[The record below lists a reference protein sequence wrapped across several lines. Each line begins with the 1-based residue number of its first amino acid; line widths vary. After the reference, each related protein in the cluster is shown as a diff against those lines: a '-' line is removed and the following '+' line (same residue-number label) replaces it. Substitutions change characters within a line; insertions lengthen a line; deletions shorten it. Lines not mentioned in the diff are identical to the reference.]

1 LAEFSRPFDLLEC
14 VNCGL
19 CLEVCPTYDLG
30 REEAEGPRGRIRL
43 MDLLA
48 RVPSEREPW
57 QVHLDHCVGCLAC
70 QARCPAGVPY
80 AGMLDRAQASLRALR
95 GGPSPPLRWALEF
108 FIAHPERLRR
118 LRAPLRF
125 ALWLRLPRLLARL
138 APLPGLGWLGGL
150 DWLPRRLPRPAAV
163 PPPRPA
169 APQLYFPGCVEGLL
183 FPATE
188 AALLRLLDVAG
199 GYGLPAGWTC
209 CGALARHLG
218 DIEGSLRLARRN
230 IAACEAAGPEALVV
244 TGAAGCGAALKEY
257 GHWLAEDPD
266 WAERA
271 TRFSARVR
279 DWSECLSPAQLGALR
294 LPSPRRASYD
304 DACHAVHAQG
314 IAAGPR
320 ALLDAVAGLE
330 RVELPHAERCCG
342 AGGSYFLREPLLS
355 RAMIAGKL
363 EDLASTGAGT
373 LLSANPGCRL
383 QWEAA
388 LARAGSGV
396 LVQHPA
402 ELIAEALAP
411 ARAHKT
417 RS

>member
-1 LAEFSRPFDLLEC
+1 
-14 VNCGL
+14 
-19 CLEVCPTYDLG
+19 
-30 REEAEGPRGRIRL
+30 
-43 MDLLA
+43 
-48 RVPSEREPW
+48 
-57 QVHLDHCVGCLAC
+57 
-70 QARCPAGVPY
+70 
-80 AGMLDRAQASLRALR
+80 
-95 GGPSPPLRWALEF
+95 
-108 FIAHPERLRR
+108 
-118 LRAPLRF
+118 
-125 ALWLRLPRLLARL
+125 
-138 APLPGLGWLGGL
+138 
-150 DWLPRRLPRPAAV
+150 
-163 PPPRPA
+163 
-169 APQLYFPGCVEGLL
+169 
-183 FPATE
+183 
-188 AALLRLLDVAG
+188 
-199 GYGLPAGWTC
+199 
-209 CGALARHLG
+209 
-218 DIEGSLRLARRN
+218 
-230 IAACEAAGPEALVV
+230 
-244 TGAAGCGAALKEY
+244 
-257 GHWLAEDPD
+257 
-266 WAERA
+266 
-271 TRFSARVR
+271 VR
-279 DWSECLSPAQLGALR
+279 DWSECLSPAQLGTLR

-363 EDLASTGAGT
+363 EDLATTQADT

-411 ARAHKT
+411 VRPHKT

>member
-1 LAEFSRPFDLLEC
+1 MAEFSRPFDLLEC

-43 MDLLA
+43 MELLA
-48 RVPSEREPW
+48 RAPAEREPW

-80 AGMLDRAQASLRALR
+80 AGMLDRAQARLREQR
-95 GGPSPPLRWALEF
+95 GGPPPLVRWALEV

-118 LRAPLRF
+118 LRAPLRV
-125 ALWLRLPRLLARL
+125 ALWLGLPRVLARL
-138 APLPGLGWLGGL
+138 APLPGLGVLRGL
-150 DWLPRRLPRPAAV
+150 DWLPRHLPRPAPP

-188 AALLRLLDVAG
+188 AALLRLLDASG
-199 GYGLPAGWTC
+199 GYALPAGWTC

-218 DIEGSLRLARRN
+218 DLEGSLRLARRN
-230 IAACEAAGPEALVV
+230 IAACEAAGSEALVV

-266 WAERA
+266 WAARA
-271 TRFSARVR
+271 ARFSARVR
-279 DWSECLSPAQLGALR
+279 DWSECLSPGQLGTLR
-294 LPSPRRASYD
+294 LPRPRRAAYD

-320 ALLDAVAGLE
+320 ALLDGVAGLE
-330 RVELPHAERCCG
+330 RVELPHADRCCG

-355 RAMIAGKL
+355 RAMIAAKL
-363 EDLASTGAGT
+363 EDLASTQADT

-383 QWEAA
+383 QWETA
-388 LARAGSGV
+388 LAHAGAAV
-396 LVQHPA
+396 VVRHPA
-402 ELIAEALAP
+402 ELLAEALAP
-411 ARAHKT
+411 T
-417 RS
+417 RSQSTRS

>member
-1 LAEFSRPFDLLEC
+1 MAEFSRPFDLLEC

-19 CLEVCPTYDLG
+19 CLEVCPTYDIG

-43 MDLLA
+43 MELLA
-48 RVPSEREPW
+48 QASPERESW
-57 QVHLDHCVGCLAC
+57 EVHLDHCVGCLAC

-80 AGMLDRAQASLRALR
+80 AGMLDRAQARLRERR
-95 GGPSPPLRWALEF
+95 GGPSLLSRWALEF

-118 LRAPLRF
+118 LRAPLRI
-125 ALWLRLPRLLARL
+125 AIWLGLPRALARL
-138 APLPGLGWLGGL
+138 APLPSLGVLRGL
-150 DWLPRRLPRPAAV
+150 DWLPRRLLRPAAP

-169 APQLYFPGCVEGLL
+169 ASQLYFPGCVEGLL

-188 AALLRLLDVAG
+188 AALLRLLDASG
-199 GYGLPAGWTC
+199 GYALPPGWTC

-230 IAACEAAGPEALVV
+230 IAACAAAGDETPIV
-244 TGAAGCGAALKEY
+244 TGSAGCGAALKEY
-257 GHWLAEDPD
+257 GHWLAEDPE

-271 TRFSARVR
+271 ARFSARVR
-279 DWSECLSPAQLGALR
+279 DWSECVSPAELGALR
-294 LPSPRRASYD
+294 LPTPRRVTYD

-320 ALLDAVAGLE
+320 ALLDAVSGLE

-355 RAMIAGKL
+355 RAMIDSKL
-363 EDLASTGAGT
+363 EDLAGTEADT

-388 LARAGSGV
+388 LARAGTPV
-396 LVQHPA
+396 AVRHPA
-402 ELIAEALAP
+402 ELLAEALRP
-411 ARAHKT
+411 SRPQST